1 MTDQVLVGVDVGS
14 TTVKAVAVDAAT
26 DQIIWSDYQRHE
38 TKQPEKTLE
47 FLNRLEADLKIS
59 PDSCRVFITG
69 SGGSTIAP
77 LVGAKFVQ
85 EVTAVSLAV
94 EKLHPE
100 VQSVIELGGQ
110 DAKIIVFKEDPET
123 RRKKKIPS
131 MNDKCA
137 GGTGA
142 VIDKINAKLKI
153 PAAELGNQGYD
164 GVKLHKVAGKCGVF
178 AETDINGLQKE
189 GTPSDELMASLFDAI
204 VLQNLTVLTRGHTL
218 RPHVLLLGGPNT
230 FIKGMR
236 EAWQHNIPKMWA
248 ERNVEIPAGESAQTL
263 IKTPENAQYFAALGA
278 IEFGKDEEESVGRY
292 LGTSALERYINV
304 GRLEEK
310 AASGS
315 RGLSTSTEDLETFKQ
330 RYRPKP
336 FTPARFQPGD
346 VVATF
351 AGIDGGS
358 TSTKGVLL
366 STDGDVLCKAYQLS
380 KGNPIQDTIDIFDEL
395 REQVESQ
402 GASLQIL
409 GVGTTGYAKDVLK
422 DVLVADAALVETVAH
437 TESAVKFY
445 ADPHV
450 IVDVGGQ
457 DIKLIVLTEGRVKD
471 FKLNTQCSAGNG
483 YFLQSTAETF
493 GIPVKEFADRAF
505 TANAMPLF
513 GYGCAVFM
521 QSDIVNFQRQGWAP
535 EEILAGLAAVLPKN
549 IFLYVASIPSL
560 AKLGTR
566 FVLQGG
572 TQHNLAAVKAE
583 VDFISSNF
591 KGTGIEPEIIV
602 HEHCGESGAI
612 GAAVEARRLWT
623 NGHRTQFIGL
633 EAVKRITYRTT
644 RNEATRCNF
653 CKNNCLRTFIDIKMA
668 PAVAAEE
675 SAIPSKEAGAGG
687 AGAPSAVRRD
697 GVAGARPEG
706 LGVGPQAVKSVVL
719 PVAKPVAEPKVAP
732 VKFLSKV
739 PKAADEQ
746 RLIIATCEK
755 GSVEDVDSMRGIK
768 AGVDAVKKANP
779 NFVEIAAKE
788 VWNPR
793 KPERVAD
800 PVPTRAWT
808 KAARR
813 RVELMS
819 RREHLRIGMPRVLNM
834 YVYAP
839 FFSAYF
845 ESLGVSGGNLIYS
858 DFTSGELYREG
869 SGRGAIDPCFPAKIG
884 IAHVHNL
891 LFAKHAKKKLDA
903 VFFPMIDTL
912 HTPLVNLQGSNA
924 CPTVTV
930 TPNTVKAAFTKE
942 SNVFAAQGV
951 TYLDPLLNIDDR
963 RLLCQQL
970 FQALDP
976 LIGLSEAENARAVD
990 VAFRELA
997 AYEADIRARA
1007 RTVLDQLEREN
1018 RIGIVLL
1025 ARPYHHDPGLNHEIL
1040 EEFQKLGY
1048 PVFSQ
1053 STLPLDEDLLDRLF
1067 GAEVREGAI
1076 SHPLEIQDVW
1086 KNSYSASTNHK
1097 VWAAKFTARHP
1108 NLVALELSSFKCGHD
1123 APIYTTIESIIER
1136 SGTPY
1141 FSFKDVDEN
1150 KPTGSIRIRVETIH
1164 YFLKRYAEQME
1175 KARAAGKSGAAELAE
1190 ADAEIERQ
1198 IAEYE
1203 RKLREQLVRDY
1214 ELAEV
1219 AARQRDQID
1228 PKRFLPMAGSS
1239 SSHADISAR

>member
-1 MTDQVLVGVDVGS
+1 MPAQLLVGVDVGS

-26 DQIIWSDYQRHE
+26 DRIVWSDYQRHE

-47 FLNRLEADLKIS
+47 FLGRLEADLGIGS
-59 PDSCRVFITG
+59 DNCRMFITG
-69 SGGSTIAP
+69 SGGSNLAP
-77 LVGAKFVQ
+77 LLGAKFVQ

-100 VQSVIELGGQ
+100 VHSVIELGGQ
-110 DAKIIVFKEDPET
+110 DAKIIVFKEDPESG
-123 RRKKKIPS
+123 RKKKIPS

-153 PAAELGNQGYD
+153 PAAELCEQGYL
-164 GVKLHKVAGKCGVF
+164 GIKLHKVAGKCGVF

-230 FIKGMR
+230 FIRGMR

-248 ERNVEIPAGESAQTL
+248 ERGVEVPAGESPETL

-278 IEFGKDEEESVGRY
+278 LEFGKDEDDSVGRY
-292 LGTSALERYINV
+292 AGSTALEHYINV

-310 AASGS
+310 AAAGGK
-315 RGLSTSTEDLETFKQ
+315 GLSESARELEAFKRQ
-330 RYRPKP
+330 YSPKR
-336 FTPARFQPGD
+336 FTPA
-346 VVATF
+346 TF
-351 AGIDGGS
+351 APRQKVQAFVGVDGGS

-366 STDGDVLCKAYQLS
+366 SEDGEVLSKAYQLS
-380 KGNPIQDTIDIFDEL
+380 KGNPIQDTIDIFEEL
-395 REQVESQ
+395 RAEVESA
-402 GASLQIL
+402 GASLEVL

-422 DVLVADAALVETVAH
+422 DVLAADAALVETVAH
-437 TESAVKFY
+437 TESAVKY
-445 ADPHV
+445 YKDPHV

-457 DIKLIVLTEGRVKD
+457 DIKLIVLSDGRVKD

-483 YFLQSTAETF
+483 YFLQSTAEMF

-505 TANAMPLF
+505 TATAMPMF

-560 AKLGTR
+560 AKLGSK

-583 VDFISSNF
+583 VDFIRSNF
-591 KGTGIEPEIIV
+591 RGSSVEPEIIV

-612 GAAVEARRLWT
+612 GAAVEAKRLYEK
-623 NGHRTQFIGL
+623 GHRTHFIGL
-633 EAVKRITYRTT
+633 DAVRRITYRTT

-668 PAVAAEE
+668 DPAAVAE
-675 SAIPSKEAGAGG
+675 G
-687 AGAPSAVRRD
+687 PSAKAPAAAD
-697 GVAGARPEG
+697 RP
-706 LGVGPQAVKSVVL
+706 A
-719 PVAKPVAEPKVAP
+719 AP
-732 VKFLSKV
+732 VKFFSKV

-755 GSVEDVDSMRGIK
+755 GSVEDVNEMRGIK

-800 PVPTRAWT
+800 PVPARAWT
-808 KAARR
+808 KRAQR
-813 RVELMS
+813 RVELMK
-819 RREHLRIGMPRVLNM
+819 RRETLRIGMPRVLNM

-839 FFSAYF
+839 FFSGYF
-845 ESLGVSGGNLIYS
+845 ESLGVPGGNLVYS

-884 IAHVHNL
+884 IAHAYNL
-891 LFAKHAKKKLDA
+891 LFSKHAKKKLDA
-903 VFFPMIDTL
+903 IFFPMVDML

-930 TPNTVKAAFTKE
+930 TPETVKAAFTKE
-942 SNVFAAQGV
+942 SDVFAEQGV
-951 TYLDPLLNIDDR
+951 IYLDPLINFGDR
-963 RLLCQQL
+963 KLLCQQL
-970 FQALDP
+970 FEALDP
-976 LIGLSEAENARAVD
+976 LLGLSPEENARAIEIG
-990 VAFRELA
+990 FRELA
-997 AYEADIRARA
+997 AYEDDIRTRARA
-1007 RTVLDQLEREN
+1007 TIDQLERE
-1018 RIGIVLL
+1018 RRVGIVVL

-1053 STLPLDEDLLDRLF
+1053 STLPLDPDLLERLF
-1067 GAEVREGAI
+1067 GDEVRAGAI
-1076 SHPLEIQDVW
+1076 TSPLDIQDVW

-1141 FSFKDVDEN
+1141 FSFKDIDEN
-1150 KPTGSIRIRVETIH
+1150 KPTGSIKIRVETIH
-1164 YFLKRYAEQME
+1164 YFLKRYVERMNAP
-1175 KARAAGKSGAAELAE
+1175 ARNEE
-1190 ADAEIERQ
+1190 VERQ

-1203 RKLREQLVRDY
+1203 RKLREQLLREH
-1214 ELAEV
+1214 ELAAL
-1219 AARQRDQID
+1219 AASQKEHARA
-1228 PKRFLPMAGSS
+1228 KRFLPMA
-1239 SSHADISAR
+1239 AAISEASQHGAGTGAGCQAGA

>member
-1 MTDQVLVGVDVGS
+1 MSQQFLVGVDVGS
-14 TTVKAVAVDAAT
+14 TTVKAVVVNAAS
-26 DQIIWSDYQRHE
+26 DQMLWSDYQRHE

-47 FLNRLEADLKIS
+47 FLCRLEAELRIASDN
-59 PDSCRVFITG
+59 CRMFITG
-69 SGGSTIAP
+69 SGGSAIAP
-77 LVGAKFVQ
+77 LIGAKFVQ

-100 VQSVIELGGQ
+100 VHSVIELGGQ
-110 DAKIIVFKEDPET
+110 DAKIIVFKPDPET
-123 RRKKKIPS
+123 GRKKKIPS

-153 PAAELGNQGYD
+153 PGVELGNQGYL
-164 GVKLHKVAGKCGVF
+164 GIKLHKVAGKCGVF

-230 FIKGMR
+230 FIRGMR

-248 ERNVEIPAGESAQTL
+248 ERGVEIPDGETPESL

-278 IEFGKDEEESVGRY
+278 IEFGKDEDSSVGAY
-292 LGTSALERYINV
+292 TGTTPLERYINV

-310 AASGS
+310 AAAGGK
-315 RGLSTSTEDLETFKQ
+315 GLSTSAEELEAFK
-330 RYRPKP
+330 RAYTPKR
-336 FTPARFQPGD
+336 FTPA
-346 VVATF
+346 TF
-351 AGIDGGS
+351 SNGERRQAFVGLDGGS

-366 STDGDVLCKAYQLS
+366 STAGDVLCKAYQLS

-395 REQVESQ
+395 RIQVESQ
-402 GASLQIL
+402 GATLEVL

-422 DVLVADAALVETVAH
+422 DVLAADAALVETVAH
-437 TESAVKFY
+437 TESAVKY
-445 ADPHV
+445 YKDPHV

-457 DIKLIVLTEGRVKD
+457 DIKLIVLNEGRVKD

-483 YFLQSTAETF
+483 YFLQSTAEMF
-493 GIPVKEFADRAF
+493 GVPVKEFADRAF
-505 TANAMPLF
+505 DANAMPMF

-549 IFLYVASIPSL
+549 IFLYVASIPNL

-583 VDFISSNF
+583 VDFIRSNF
-591 KGTGIEPEIIV
+591 RGQDVEPEIIV

-612 GAAVEARRLWT
+612 GAAVEARRLYG
-623 NGHRTQFIGL
+623 NGHRTKFIGL
-633 EAVKRITYRTT
+633 DAVRRITYRTT

-653 CKNNCLRTFIDIKMA
+653 CKNNCLRTFIDIKMGLSAA
-668 PAVAAEE
+668 P
-675 SAIPSKEAGAGG
+675 
-687 AGAPSAVRRD
+687 
-697 GVAGARPEG
+697 
-706 LGVGPQAVKSVVL
+706 
-719 PVAKPVAEPKVAP
+719 AEPKP
-732 VKFLSKV
+732 QPIKFVSKV
-739 PKAADEQ
+739 AKADDEQ

-755 GSVEDVDSMRGIK
+755 GGVEDVNDMRGIK
-768 AGVDAVKKANP
+768 AGLDAVKKANP
-779 NFVEIAAKE
+779 NFVEIAAKD
-788 VWNPR
+788 VWKQRNV
-793 KPERVAD
+793 ERVAD
-800 PVPTRAWT
+800 PIPARAWT
-808 KAARR
+808 KAAKR
-813 RVELMS
+813 RVELMQ
-819 RREHLRIGMPRVLNM
+819 RREALRIGMPRVLNM

-845 ESLGVSGGNLIYS
+845 ESLGVKGGNLVYS
-858 DFTSGELYREG
+858 DYTSGDLYREG

-891 LFAKHAKKKLDA
+891 IFAKHAKKKLDA
-903 VFFPMIDTL
+903 VFFPMVDKL
-912 HTPLVNLQGSNA
+912 HTPLLNLQGSNA

-942 SNVFAAQGV
+942 SNVFAEQGI
-951 TYLDPLLNIDDR
+951 TYLDPLVDFSDR
-963 RLLCQQL
+963 KLLGQQL
-970 FQALDP
+970 LQALDP
-976 LIGLSEAENARAVD
+976 LLALSPEENARAIEVGY
-990 VAFRELA
+990 RELA
-997 AYEADIRARA
+997 AYESDIRRKARE
-1007 RTVLDQLEREN
+1007 VLDQLEREN

-1053 STLPLDEDLLDRLF
+1053 STLPLDEDLLERLF
-1067 GAEVREGAI
+1067 HDDVEAGAI
-1076 SHPLEIQDVW
+1076 KSPLEIQDVW

-1164 YFLKRYAEQME
+1164 YFLKRYAEHMNKPSSE
-1175 KARAAGKSGAAELAE
+1175 
-1190 ADAEIERQ
+1190 EIERQ
-1198 IAEYE
+1198 VAEYE
-1203 RKLREQLVRDY
+1203 RRLREQLLREHEFA
-1214 ELAEV
+1214 ELAS
-1219 AARQRDQID
+1219 RQRENAV
-1228 PKRFLPMAGSS
+1228 PKKLLPILGQA
-1239 SSHADISAR
+1239 SASQSATVH

>member
-1 MTDQVLVGVDVGS
+1 MAAQLLVGIDVGS
-14 TTVKAVAVDAAT
+14 TTVKAVAVDAAN
-26 DQIIWSDYQRHE
+26 DQIVWSDYQRHE

-47 FLNRLEADLKIS
+47 FLGRLEADLGIAS
-59 PDSCRVFITG
+59 ENCRMFITG
-69 SGGSTIAP
+69 SGGSNLAP
-77 LVGAKFVQ
+77 LIGAKFVQ

-100 VQSVIELGGQ
+100 VHSVIELGGQ
-110 DAKIIVFKEDPET
+110 DAKIIVFKPDPET
-123 RRKKKIPS
+123 GRKKKIPS

-153 PAAELGNQGYD
+153 PTVELCNQGYL
-164 GVKLHKVAGKCGVF
+164 GIKLHKVAGKCGVF

-189 GTPSDELMASLFDAI
+189 GTPADELMASLFDAI

-230 FIKGMR
+230 FIRGMR

-248 ERNVEIPAGESAQTL
+248 ERGVEVPDGESPETL
-263 IKTPENAQYFAALGA
+263 IKTPQNAQYFAALGA
-278 IEFGKDEEESVGRY
+278 IEFGKDEDDSLGRY
-292 LGTSALERYINV
+292 AGASALERYINV

-310 AASGS
+310 AAAGG
-315 RGLSTSTEDLETFKQ
+315 RGLSASAEELEAFRIQYT
-330 RYRPKP
+330 PKRFP
-336 FTPARFQPGD
+336 PASFSAGD
-346 VVATF
+346 RVAAF
-351 AGIDGGS
+351 VGLDGGS

-395 REQVESQ
+395 RAQVESQ
-402 GASLQIL
+402 GASLEVL

-422 DVLVADAALVETVAH
+422 DVLAADAALVETVAH
-437 TESAVKFY
+437 TESAVKY
-445 ADPHV
+445 YKDPHV

-483 YFLQSTAETF
+483 YFLQSTAEMF
-493 GIPVKEFADRAF
+493 GIPIKEFADRAF
-505 TANAMPLF
+505 TATAMPMF

-549 IFLYVASIPSL
+549 IFLYVASIPNL

-583 VDFISSNF
+583 VDFIRSNF
-591 KGTGIEPEIIV
+591 RGSDVEPEIIV

-612 GAAVEARRLWT
+612 GAAVEARRLWN
-623 NGHRTQFIGL
+623 NGHRTRFIGL
-633 EAVKRITYRTT
+633 EAVRRITYRTT
-644 RNEATRCNF
+644 RNESTRCNF
-653 CKNNCLRTFIDIKMA
+653 CKNNCLRTFIDIKMS
-668 PAVAAEE
+668 AAET
-675 SAIPSKEAGAGG
+675 ATAA
-687 AGAPSAVRRD
+687 A
-697 GVAGARPEG
+697 
-706 LGVGPQAVKSVVL
+706 QA
-719 PVAKPVAEPKVAP
+719 AP

-739 PKAADEQ
+739 PKADDEQ

-755 GSVEDVDSMRGIK
+755 GSVEDVDAMRGIK
-768 AGVDAVKKANP
+768 AGLDAVKKANP

-788 VWNPR
+788 VWNAR
-793 KPERVAD
+793 KPEAVAD
-800 PVPTRAWT
+800 PIPSRAWT
-808 KAARR
+808 RSARR
-813 RVELMS
+813 RMELMQG
-819 RREHLRIGMPRVLNM
+819 RAALRIGMPRVLNM

-845 ESLGVSGGNLIYS
+845 ESLGVPGGNLVYS
-858 DFTSGELYREG
+858 DFTSGDLYRVG

-891 LFAKHAKKKLDA
+891 LFTKHAKKKLNA
-903 VFFPMIDTL
+903 IFFPMVDKL
-912 HTPLVNLQGSNA
+912 HTPLVHLQGSNA

-942 SNVFAAQGV
+942 ANVFAEQGV
-951 TYLDPLLNIDDR
+951 TYLDPLLDFSDR
-963 RLLCQQL
+963 KLLGQQL
-970 FQALDP
+970 FQALEP
-976 LIGLSEAENARAVD
+976 VLGVSPEENARAIEVG
-990 VAFRELA
+990 FRELA
-997 AYEADIRARA
+997 AYEGDIRNRARA
-1007 RTVLDQLEREN
+1007 VLDELEREN

-1067 GAEVREGAI
+1067 GADVSAGTIR
-1076 SHPLEIQDVW
+1076 SPLEIQDVW

-1164 YFLKRYAEQME
+1164 YFLKRYAEQMNKPASE
-1175 KARAAGKSGAAELAE
+1175 
-1190 ADAEIERQ
+1190 EIERQ
-1198 IAEYE
+1198 VAEYE
-1203 RKLREQLVRDY
+1203 RQLREQLMREHQFA
-1214 ELAEV
+1214 EL
-1219 AARQRDQID
+1219 AARQREQAV
-1228 PKRFLPMAGSS
+1228 PAKLLPVLGQSSGSS
-1239 SSHADISAR
+1239 PTLHA

>member
-1 MTDQVLVGVDVGS
+1 MAKQLLVGIDVGS
-14 TTVKAVAVDAAT
+14 TTVKAVAIDAAT
-26 DQIIWSDYQRHE
+26 DAIVWSDYQRHE

-47 FLNRLEADLKIS
+47 FLGRLEAELAIS
-59 PDSCRVFITG
+59 QDTCRVFMTG
-69 SGGSTIAP
+69 SGGSGIAP
-77 LVGAKFVQ
+77 LIGAKFVQ

-100 VQSVIELGGQ
+100 VHSVIELGGQ
-110 DAKIIVFKEDPET
+110 DAKIIVFKPDPET
-123 RRKKKIPS
+123 GRKKKIPS

-153 PAAELGNQGYD
+153 PADDLCNQGYL
-164 GVKLHKVAGKCGVF
+164 GIKLHKVAGKCGVF

-230 FIKGMR
+230 FIRGMR

-248 ERNVEIPAGESAQTL
+248 ERGVEIPAGESPETL
-263 IKTPENAQYFAALGA
+263 IKTPQNAQYFAALGA
-278 IEFGKDEEESVGRY
+278 VEFGKDEEDAVGRY
-292 LGTSALERYINV
+292 VGAVALERYINV

-310 AASGS
+310 SAGGS
-315 RGLSTSTEDLETFKQ
+315 RGLSASADELETFKQ
-330 RYRPKP
+330 KYQPKK
-336 FTPARFQPGD
+336 FTPAAFKPGET
-346 VVATF
+346 VEAF

-366 STDGDVLCKAYQLS
+366 SREGDVLCKAYQLS

-395 REQVESQ
+395 RAQVESA
-402 GASLQIL
+402 GASLEIL
-409 GVGTTGYAKDVLK
+409 GVGTTGYAKDILK

-437 TESAVKFY
+437 TESAVKY
-445 ADPHV
+445 YKDPHV

-457 DIKLIVLTEGRVKD
+457 DIKLIVLKDGRVKD

-483 YFLQSTAETF
+483 YFLQSTAEMF
-493 GIPVKEFADRAF
+493 GVPVKEFADRAF
-505 TANAMPLF
+505 AASAMPLF

-549 IFLYVASIPSL
+549 IFLYVASIPNL
-560 AKLGTR
+560 AKLGAR

-583 VDFISSNF
+583 VDFIRSNF
-591 KGTGIEPEIIV
+591 RGADVQPEIIV

-612 GAAVEARRLWT
+612 GAAVEAQRLWMK
-623 NGHRTQFIGL
+623 GHRTRFIGL
-633 EAVKRITYRTT
+633 DAVRRITYRTT
-644 RNEATRCNF
+644 RNESTRCNF
-653 CKNNCLRTFIDIKMA
+653 CKNNCLRTFIDIKMGNA
-668 PAVAAEE
+668 P
-675 SAIPSKEAGAGG
+675 K
-687 AGAPSAVRRD
+687 
-697 GVAGARPEG
+697 
-706 LGVGPQAVKSVVL
+706 
-719 PVAKPVAEPKVAP
+719 AEPQSMP
-732 VKFLSKV
+732 LKFVSKV

-746 RLIIATCEK
+746 RLIISTCEK
-755 GSVEDVDSMRGIK
+755 GSVEDVDTMRGIK

-788 VWNPR
+788 VWNARRPA
-793 KPERVAD
+793 RVAD
-800 PVPTRAWT
+800 PIPSRAWT
-808 KAARR
+808 KAARQR
-813 RVELMS
+813 IEAMQG
-819 RREHLRIGMPRVLNM
+819 REKLRIGMPRVLNM

-845 ESLGVSGGNLIYS
+845 ESLGVLAGNLVYS

-903 VFFPMIDTL
+903 IFFPMVDVL

-942 SNVFAAQGV
+942 SNVFAEQGV
-951 TYLDPLLNIDDR
+951 LYLDPLLNFADR
-963 RLLCQQL
+963 KLLCQQL
-970 FQALDP
+970 FEALQRM
-976 LIGLSEAENARAVD
+976 LGLSEEENARAVD
-990 VAFRELA
+990 AGFRELA
-997 AYEADIRARA
+997 SYEKDIRQRA
-1007 RTVLDQLEREN
+1007 RVVLDELEREN
-1018 RIGIVLL
+1018 RIGIVVL

-1053 STLPLDEDLLDRLF
+1053 STLPLDEDLLERLF
-1067 GAEVREGAI
+1067 GDEVRAGAI
-1076 SHPLEIQDVW
+1076 SSPLEIQDVW

-1123 APIYTTIESIIER
+1123 APIYTVVESIIER

-1141 FSFKDVDEN
+1141 FAFKDIDEN
-1150 KPTGSIRIRVETIH
+1150 KPTGSIKIRVETIH
-1164 YFLKRYAEQME
+1164 YFLKRYAEVMNRPPRE
-1175 KARAAGKSGAAELAE
+1175 
-1190 ADAEIERQ
+1190 EIDRQ

-1203 RKLREQLVRDY
+1203 RRLREQLLR
-1214 ELAEV
+1214 EQEFAMV
-1219 AARQRDQID
+1219 AARQRDRVD
-1228 PKRFLPMAGSS
+1228 KRKLLPVIGQPPPDTEAMTA
-1239 SSHADISAR
+1239 